1 MINNSIYILVL
12 IFALVLP
19 NTKVNNYKIT
29 SEQKRFLNQAKSLKK
44 NGLIEESKNVYMD
57 LFNSYPYLIEALDP
71 LKTILKKQKKWEELE
86 KIAFKFQESY
96 DFNFYSKAKTFEIL
110 LWIDNK
116 IYFDILSFA

>member
-44 NGLIEESKNVYMD
+44 MV
-57 LFNSYPYLIEALDP
+57 
-71 LKTILKKQKKWEELE
+71 
-86 KIAFKFQESY
+86 
-96 DFNFYSKAKTFEIL
+96 
-110 LWIDNK
+110 
-116 IYFDILSFA
+116 